1 MLAPFPFQVSQMS
14 QQKAILRAN
23 GFTFKQFFVA
33 HDRCAMKVGTDGV
46 LLGAWAP
53 VANVQRVLDI
63 GSGSGLIALMLAQR
77 TAESVAIDAVELDP
91 AAATQAQENVAESPW
106 PDRVHVH
113 QANIVEWAQRC
124 EQRYSLIV
132 SNPPY
137 FSPGSDCASPERASA
152 RYTHDLTHDVLLRCA
167 ENLIAEEGFFCVI
180 LPEAAGSQM
189 VELARQRGWHLRF
202 RTDVADND
210 TRPPNRVLLALS
222 PKPGE
227 QLLDRMT
234 IRGPDHQYSDA
245 HCSLTRD
252 FYLFR

>member
-1 MLAPFPFQVSQMS
+1 MS
-14 QQKAILRAN
+14 QQKAILRPN

-53 VANVQRVLDI
+53 VAGVQRVLDI
-63 GSGSGLIALMLAQR
+63 GTGSGLIALMLAQR
-77 TAESVAIDAVELDP
+77 TTDSVQIDAVELDE
-91 AAATQAQENVAESPW
+91 AAAQQAQENVAASPW
-106 PDRVHVH
+106 PDRIQVH
-113 QANIVEWAQRC
+113 QANILEWASHC

-137 FSPGSDCASPERASA
+137 FAAGSECATPERASA
-152 RYTHDLTHDVLLRCA
+152 RYTNDLTHEALLGCA
-167 ENLIAEEGFFCVI
+167 EQLLAADGFFCVI
-180 LPEAAGSQM
+180 LPESAGSAL
-189 VELARQRGWHLRF
+189 VDVALQRGWHLRF

-210 TRPPNRVLLALS
+210 TRPPNRVMLALS
-222 PKPGE
+222 PQAGE
-227 QLLDRMT
+227 QMLDRMT
-234 IRGPDHQYSDA
+234 IRGPDQRYSEA

>member
-1 MLAPFPFQVSQMS
+1 MS

-63 GSGSGLIALMLAQR
+63 GTGSGLIALMMAQR
-77 TAESVAIDAVELDP
+77 TAESVNIDAVELDEM
-91 AAATQAQENVAESPW
+91 AAAQAQENVAASPW
-106 PDRVHVH
+106 SGRVHMH
-113 QANIVEWAQRC
+113 QADIVEWSQRC
-124 EQRYSLIV
+124 DQRYSLIV

-137 FSPGSDCASPERASA
+137 FSPGSECASPERASA
-152 RYTHDLTHDVLLRCA
+152 RYTTDLTHDVLLVCA

-180 LPEAAGSQM
+180 LPESAGTKL
-189 VELARQRGWHLRF
+189 VELALQRGWHLRF

>member
-1 MLAPFPFQVSQMS
+1 MLLV
-14 QQKAILRAN
+14 
-23 GFTFKQFFVA
+23 
-33 HDRCAMKVGTDGV
+33 
-46 LLGAWAP
+46 
-53 VANVQRVLDI
+53 
-63 GSGSGLIALMLAQR
+63 
-77 TAESVAIDAVELDP
+77 
-91 AAATQAQENVAESPW
+91 
-106 PDRVHVH
+106 
-113 QANIVEWAQRC
+113 
-124 EQRYSLIV
+124 
-132 SNPPY
+132 
-137 FSPGSDCASPERASA
+137 
-152 RYTHDLTHDVLLRCA
+152 CA

-180 LPEAAGSQM
+180 LPESAGSKL
-189 VELARQRGWHLRF
+189 VELALQRGWHLRF

>member
-1 MLAPFPFQVSQMS
+1 MS

-53 VANVQRVLDI
+53 VANVRRVLDI
-63 GSGSGLIALMLAQR
+63 GTGSGLIALMLAQR
-77 TAESVAIDAVELDP
+77 TAESVHVDAVELD
-91 AAATQAQENVAESPW
+91 AAAAGQAQENVAASPW
-106 PDRVHVH
+106 PQRIQVH
-113 QANIVEWAQRC
+113 QDDILAWAPRC

-137 FSPGSDCASPERASA
+137 FAPGSDCATPERASA
-152 RYTHDLTHDVLLRCA
+152 RYTGALTHEALLGCA
-167 ENLIAEEGFFCVI
+167 EQLITEDGFFCVI
-180 LPEAAGSQM
+180 LPETAGSAL
-189 VELARQRGWHLRF
+189 VEIALQRGWHLRF

-210 TRPPNRVLLALS
+210 TRPPNRVMLALS
-222 PKPGE
+222 PKAGE
-227 QLLDRMT
+227 QMLDRMT
-234 IRGPDHQYSDA
+234 IRGPDQHYSEA

>member
-1 MLAPFPFQVSQMS
+1 MS
-14 QQKAILRAN
+14 PQKAALRAN
-23 GFTFKQFFVA
+23 GFTFKQFFIA

-53 VANVQRVLDI
+53 VAGVQRVLDI

-77 TAESVAIDAVELDP
+77 TAADVQIDAVELDP
-91 AAATQAQENVAESPW
+91 AAAGQAQENVAASPW
-106 PDRVHVH
+106 PSRVSVH
-113 QANIVEWAQRC
+113 QADILSWAQQC
-124 EQRYSLIV
+124 AHRYSLIV

-137 FSPGSDCASPERASA
+137 FTPGSACASDERAAA
-152 RYTHDLTHDVLLRCA
+152 RSTTTLTHEALLTCA
-167 ENLIAEEGFFCVI
+167 ENLIAEEGFFCVV
-180 LPEAAGSQM
+180 LPEDAGSRL
-189 VELARQRGWHLRF
+189 VALAQQRGWHLRF

-222 PKPGE
+222 PTPGE

-234 IRGPDHQYSDA
+234 IRGADNHYSEA